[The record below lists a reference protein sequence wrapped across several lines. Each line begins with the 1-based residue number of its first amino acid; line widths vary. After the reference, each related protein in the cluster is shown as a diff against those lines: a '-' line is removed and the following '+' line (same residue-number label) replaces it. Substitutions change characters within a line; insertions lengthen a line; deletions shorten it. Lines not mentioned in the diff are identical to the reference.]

1 MAVDTVNN
9 SSKTS
14 GTSSTATNGLTSTSA
29 SEQSDRFL
37 KLLVTQMQ
45 NQDPLNPLDNAQ
57 VTSQMAQISTV
68 TGIEQLNGTVA
79 GLNSQFLQIQTMQG
93 AALVGHDVA
102 IEGNTLRQKGGKGD
116 GGFELP
122 SAADSV
128 KVEIQSADGTT
139 IDTIDLGAQDAG
151 KHDFSWNIPSS
162 RAGDAL
168 TFKVT
173 ATAKGQ
179 AVDTLSLQN
188 QTIQAVS
195 NLGSTMAL
203 DLDNGQRVA
212 YDAIWAYY

>member
-9 SSKTS
+9 TS
-14 GTSSTATNGLTSTSA
+14 GTSSSSSSGLSSTSA
-29 SEQSDRFL
+29 TDQSDRFL

-68 TGIEQLNGTVA
+68 TGIEQLNTTIS

-102 IEGNTLRQKGGKGD
+102 IEGNALRQKAGKGD
-116 GGFELP
+116 GGFELA

-128 KVEIQSADGTT
+128 KVQIQTADGTT
-139 IDTIDLGAQDAG
+139 LDTIDLGSQAAG
-151 KHDFSWNIPSS
+151 KHDFSWDIPSA
-162 RAGDAL
+162 RQGDAL

-203 DLDNGQRVA
+203 DLDNGKRVA
-212 YDAIWAYY
+212 YDAVWAYY

>member
-1 MAVDTVNN
+1 
-9 SSKTS
+9 
-14 GTSSTATNGLTSTSA
+14 
-29 SEQSDRFL
+29 
-37 KLLVTQMQ
+37 
-45 NQDPLNPLDNAQ
+45 
-57 VTSQMAQISTV
+57 MAQISTV
-68 TGIEQLNGTVA
+68 TGIEQLNGTVS

-102 IEGNTLRQKGGKGD
+102 IEGNTLRQKAGKGD
-116 GGFELP
+116 GGFELS

-151 KHDFSWNIPSS
+151 KHDFSWDIPSS

-195 NLGSTMAL
+195 NLGTTMAL
-203 DLDNGQRVA
+203 DLDNGQRVS
-212 YDAIWAYY
+212 YDAVWAYY

>member
-9 SSKTS
+9 TSGTS
-14 GTSSTATNGLTSTSA
+14 GTSSSGLSSTSA
-29 SEQSDRFL
+29 TDQSDRFL

-68 TGIEQLNGTVA
+68 TGIEQLNTTVS

-102 IEGNTLRQKGGKGD
+102 IEGNALRQKAGKGD
-116 GGFELP
+116 GGFELA

-128 KVEIQSADGTT
+128 KVQIQTPDGTT
-139 IDTIDLGAQDAG
+139 LDTIDLGAQEAG
-151 KHDFSWNIPSS
+151 KHDFSWDIPSA
-162 RAGDAL
+162 RQGDAL

-203 DLDNGQRVA
+203 DLDNGKRVA
-212 YDAIWAYY
+212 YDAVWAYY

>member
-9 SSKTS
+9 TS
-14 GTSSTATNGLTSTSA
+14 GTSSTSSSGLSSTSA
-29 SEQSDRFL
+29 TDQSDRFL

-68 TGIEQLNGTVA
+68 TGIEQLNTTVS

-102 IEGNTLRQKGGKGD
+102 VEGNTLRQKSGKGD
-116 GGFELP
+116 GGFELA

-128 KVEIQSADGTT
+128 KVEIQTADGTT
-139 IDTIDLGAQDAG
+139 LDTIDLGAQAAG
-151 KHDFSWNIPSS
+151 KHDFSWDIPSA
-162 RAGDAL
+162 RQGDAL

-179 AVDTLSLQN
+179 AVDALSLQN

-203 DLDNGQRVA
+203 DLDNGKRVA
-212 YDAIWAYY
+212 YDAVWAYY